1 MTPEETARPLPQ
13 QPSAEL
19 LADAVYLY
27 SADEHI
33 TRAVEVLSSLERY
46 DRPDLAVEYAKA
58 HLLLAKL
65 KLGME

>member
-1 MTPEETARPLPQ
+1 MTPEETAKPLPQ

-27 SADEHI
+27 SADEHVA
-33 TRAVEVLSSLERY
+33 RAIEILESLARC

-58 HLLLAKL
+58 HLLLARL
-65 KLGME
+65 KRGAE